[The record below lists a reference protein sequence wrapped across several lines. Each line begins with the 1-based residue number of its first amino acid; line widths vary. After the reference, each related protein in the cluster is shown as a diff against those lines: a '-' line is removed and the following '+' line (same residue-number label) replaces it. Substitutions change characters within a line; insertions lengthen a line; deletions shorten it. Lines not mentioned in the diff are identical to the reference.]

1 MWDTSKDYR
10 LLVAEKSVELFLR
23 TIDGANFQGK
33 WNKKKALTTAREMLP
48 EIQSLYYS
56 YLPPEEI
63 SKTPQINSL
72 EYKIKEIINA
82 LGGNAWYHKF
92 LELVK
97 RDEKSKLEESIAKIK
112 FFINTICGI
121 RRRLSLGKIND
132 PIIGIDIKTGLVSSI
147 SNHSKMNQLLIC
159 NVNLGERAIKVVTN
173 DLTVK
178 EGDHAAIAL
187 LPPVEFSETTSEG
200 MFLGV
205 DGRVLKDVKG
215 ELGDIPHGIPLEAL
229 NDTRNFVASFLNKK

>member
-23 TIDGANFQGK
+23 TIEGANFQGK
-33 WNKKKALTTAREMLP
+33 WNKKKAVTTARDMLP

-56 YLPPEEI
+56 YLTPEEI

-72 EYKIKEIINA
+72 EEKVKEIIND
-82 LGGNAWYHKF
+82 LGGEAWYHQF
-92 LELVK
+92 LGFVK

-112 FFINTICGI
+112 FFINTIYGI
-121 RRRLSLGKIND
+121 RRRLSLGEIHD
-132 PIIGIDIKTGLVSSI
+132 PIIGIDIKTGIVSSI
-147 SNHSKMNQLLIC
+147 SNHPKMNQLLIC
-159 NVNLGERAIKVVTN
+159 NLNLGKRAIKVVTN

-178 EGDHAAIAL
+178 EGDHVALTL
-187 LPPVEFSETTSEG
+187 LPPAEFCETTSEG

-205 DGRVLKDVKG
+205 DGRVLKDVNG
-215 ELGDIPHGIPLEAL
+215 ELGNIPHGIPLKAL
-229 NDTRNFVASFLNKK
+229 NDTRNFVESFLNKK